1 MQDIL
6 VQIGNYGFPMVVAVY
21 LLVRVEK
28 KLDALTGAINRLEQ
42 VLAACLKVP
51 GLGGSSGGSEAVFPG
66 YADTRHAAAPAP
78 AP

>member
-28 KLDALTGAINRLEQ
+28 KLDALTAAISRLEQ
-42 VLAACLKVP
+42 VLASFLRSP
-51 GLGGSSGGSEAVFPG
+51 LQGEP
-66 YADTRHAAAPAP
+66 PA
-78 AP
+78 